1 MPTLHLQD
9 VHLTRGITPV
19 FAGLQL
25 ELTEDRIGLIG
36 NNGAGKTSLLRL
48 LCGLEAPD
56 QGSIHI
62 DGMDVHQRDGR
73 LKRSQRIG
81 MMFQNPDDQIIFPT
95 VEEELALGL
104 PGLKKREALQKA
116 REFLAQ
122 RGLSD
127 WAQRAISATASSS
140 SPPTCWTTCAPTRA
154 CCGWTRARSVP
165 TAMARTSAQPTK
177 RTCASSSLKP
187 LTLRKPLTSRKAPA
201 PLKPL
206 IPPRARRLI
215 MGSLYSD
222 IPSWLHRVPA
232 GLKLALLVLLGL
244 VLFWV
249 KDPLILG
256 IIAGLALALWLS
268 LGRATRPARRLMF
281 SVLVAAGLVA
291 LFQLWMGRPDLAW
304 SATVRL
310 ACTCSL
316 GAVLTVTTR
325 PAALLDVL
333 EWLLQ
338 PLRLVGLS
346 PERLAL
352 QLGLMLRFI
361 EHFFVQWKKLDDAW
375 RLRTGRPGGWR
386 LIAPLTIQMLQTTR
400 RVADALFARLGD

>member
-62 DGMDVHQRDGR
+62 DGMDIHQREGR

-127 WAQRAISATASSS
+127 WAQRAISALSQGQRQHVCWLTLLA
-140 SPPTCWTTCAPTRA
+140 PPPCCWTSP
-154 CCGWTRARSVP
+154 
-165 TAMARTSAQPTK
+165 M
-177 RTCASSSLKP
+177 
-187 LTLRKPLTSRKAPA
+187 PA
-201 PLKPL
+201 L
-206 IPPRARRLI
+206 IC
-215 MGSLYSD
+215 
-222 IPSWLHRVPA
+222 PA
-232 GLKLALLVLLGL
+232 
-244 VLFWV
+244 
-249 KDPLILG
+249 
-256 IIAGLALALWLS
+256 
-268 LGRATRPARRLMF
+268 RPAWPM
-281 SVLVAAGLVA
+281 
-291 LFQLWMGRPDLAW
+291 
-304 SATVRL
+304 T
-310 ACTCSL
+310 
-316 GAVLTVTTR
+316 
-325 PAALLDVL
+325 
-333 EWLLQ
+333 
-338 PLRLVGLS
+338 
-346 PERLAL
+346 
-352 QLGLMLRFI
+352 
-361 EHFFVQWKKLDDAW
+361 
-375 RLRTGRPGGWR
+375 
-386 LIAPLTIQMLQTTR
+386 
-400 RVADALFARLGD
+400 